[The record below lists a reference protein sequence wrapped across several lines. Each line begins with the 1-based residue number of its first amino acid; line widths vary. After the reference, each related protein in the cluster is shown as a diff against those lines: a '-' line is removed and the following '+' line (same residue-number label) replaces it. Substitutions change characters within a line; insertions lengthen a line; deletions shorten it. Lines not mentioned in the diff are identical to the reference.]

1 VCSRNS
7 PHCEVTVD
15 DLQVC
20 GGLCGREAV
29 GEGSREGKDDSRCS
43 FEGRHRGW
51 WSMMLVSGVRER
63 VEDELVESRSFGRAG
78 DSKEWYP
85 YRCHADAVKACPLAT
100 HVTTRLLVKLNT
112 E

>member
-1 VCSRNS
+1 
-7 PHCEVTVD
+7 
-15 DLQVC
+15 
-20 GGLCGREAV
+20 
-29 GEGSREGKDDSRCS
+29 
-43 FEGRHRGW
+43 
-51 WSMMLVSGVRER
+51 MMLVSGVRER